1 VRANANKMRG
11 MQSRTSDSDI
21 WFLKL
26 HGFGK
31 DCKTTGLMTMPSV
44 AVQHAL
50 RLLEAGDIVGAE
62 RALAAIADPSP
73 DVLDAR
79 YELGSAFQ
87 DRGQWEAAE
96 STYRNLMALAPSHVA
111 AKLGLG
117 GVLIET
123 MRPVE
128 AEAVLRLALAQ
139 KTPPR
144 LQAALH
150 MTLGLALRRQR
161 KDTEALIQYDAA
173 RALDP
178 SLPELDIHRAE
189 ALQNLKRYDEALET
203 YRQNLAREPR
213 NPQVHRFYNELLH
226 RLDRTQDYLK
236 SYDRAAGDRTLLL
249 GKALFLSHDKRDAEC
264 YAIYRGLLAR
274 DPHDVVAA
282 VGSAEALAQLGRP
295 ADALAVFELLMS
307 RGIASAYLFNRAAEA
322 ALRTGDPQKAL
333 AHCEQGLALAPGDA
347 SLLASMSVALR
358 MMEDERDDVLNG
370 YDSLIQA
377 FDLEPPDGFATMADF
392 NAALAASLDRLHPQT
407 REYVGQSLRGG
418 TQTPDHLFGA
428 GHDLVDRLQARIAQT
443 LSRYIAGLK
452 EDETHPFLSRRRRG
466 FGYAGSWSSRLKD
479 CGFHVNHVH
488 PQGWI
493 SSCYYV
499 AVPEAVKDET
509 ARQGWIKFGEPSY
522 AVALKNPI
530 RRALQ
535 PVPGRL
541 VLFPSYMWHGT
552 IPFRDQAARTTIAF
566 DVLPA
571 P

>member
-1 VRANANKMRG
+1 
-11 MQSRTSDSDI
+11 
-21 WFLKL
+21 
-26 HGFGK
+26 
-31 DCKTTGLMTMPSV
+31 MTMPSL

-50 RLLEAGDIVGAE
+50 RLLRAGDIAGAE
-62 RALAAIADPSP
+62 GALTAITDPSP

-87 DRGQWEAAE
+87 GRGQWEAAE
-96 STYRNLMALAPSHVA
+96 RVYRTLMELAPSHVA

-117 GVLIET
+117 SVLIET

-128 AEAVLRLALAQ
+128 AEAVLRRGLQQ
-139 KTPPR
+139 KVSPR

-161 KDTEALIQYDAA
+161 KDTEALAQYDTA
-173 RALDP
+173 RTLDP

-203 YRQNLAREPR
+203 YRQNLAREPH

-226 RLDRTQDYLK
+226 RLERTQDYLK
-236 SYDRAAGDRTLLL
+236 SYDRVAGDRALLL
-249 GKALFLSHDKRDAEC
+249 GKAAFLSHDKRDAEC
-264 YAIYRGLLAR
+264 YAIHRGLLAR
-274 DPHDVVAA
+274 DPDDMVAA
-282 VGSAEALAQLGRP
+282 AGSADALVQLGRP
-295 ADALAVFELLMS
+295 AEALAVFELLLS
-307 RGIASAYLFNRAAEA
+307 RGAANAYLFNRAAEA

-333 AHCEQGLALAPGDA
+333 AHCEQGLALAPRDP

-358 MMEDERDDVLNG
+358 MMDDERDDVLNG

-428 GHDLVDRLQARIAQT
+428 GHDLVDRLQVRIAQT

-452 EDETHPFLSRRRRG
+452 EDETHPFLSRRMRG
-466 FGYAGSWSSRLKD
+466 FRYAGSWSSRLKD

-499 AVPEAVKDET
+499 AVPDAVKDET
-509 ARQGWIKFGEPSY
+509 ARQGWIKFGEPGY

-566 DVLPA
+566 DAIPA